1 MNSLEIRRDEVK
13 DTKNAA
19 DCKFFTG
26 DMQDF
31 AVEVIYYMTES
42 GSTRLKRGDL
52 QVGRTRM
59 QGWPYK
65 KIEVIREGIRFRT
78 STVLKS

>member
-1 MNSLEIRRDEVK
+1 
-13 DTKNAA
+13 
-19 DCKFFTG
+19 
-26 DMQDF
+26 MQDF

-59 QGWPYK
+59 QGWLYK
-65 KIEVIREGIRFRT
+65 KNRGNPRRYSISDEHRPEILVTNESVTT
-78 STVLKS
+78 SRVPLPT